1 MCIRYSKVSYN
12 TYTGRYSQ
20 KLEGMMDDLGEGR
33 SKYEGF
39 DKEQEGMR
47 KELEQRTKELVSL
60 QKENLQM
67 QIDYQ
72 NEISNLKS
80 SLEEL
85 NYNCSSLQAE
95 LSKQSEYSKHI
106 LTTESADT
114 EERITSLT
122 VHIREQTTHIRELED
137 KLTTRDTYI
146 SRSYSELETFRI
158 HYSNLE
164 KELQTLKS
172 ANQPRSRDEANQLYE
187 NTYSQRTPD
196 SILQFKT
203 KVDDLEILLTLKNS
217 ECEDLQRK
225 VVSLQSDLREAQ
237 DVLAAKLESPRE
249 VGESLIESVHLSLPP
264 GFTRKDYSYKTSQT
278 AG

>member
-85 NYNCSSLQAE
+85 NYNCSSLQAK
-95 LSKQSEYSKHI
+95 LQKQSEYSKHT

-114 EERITSLT
+114 EER
-122 VHIREQTTHIRELED
+122 IREQTTHIRELED
-137 KLTTRDTYI
+137 KLTTKDTFI
-146 SRSYSELETFRI
+146 SRLHSELETFRI

-172 ANQPRSRDEANQLYE
+172 ANQPRSRDETYQLYG
-187 NTYSQRTPD
+187 NTNPQRTPD

-249 VGESLIESVHLSLPP
+249 VGESLIESVHLSLPS
-264 GFTRKDYSYKTSQT
+264 GLTRKDYSYKTSQT

>member
-1 MCIRYSKVSYN
+1 
-12 TYTGRYSQ
+12 
-20 KLEGMMDDLGEGR
+20 
-33 SKYEGF
+33 
-39 DKEQEGMR
+39 MR

-60 QKENLQM
+60 QEEKLQM
-67 QIDYQ
+67 QMNYQ

-85 NYNCSSLQAE
+85 NFNCSSLKVE
-95 LSKQSEYSKHI
+95 LQKQSEYSKHT
-106 LTTESADT
+106 LTTESADK

-122 VHIREQTTHIRELED
+122 TRIRELED
-137 KLTTRDTYI
+137 KLTTKDTYI
-146 SRSYSELETFRI
+146 SRLYSELETFRI

-172 ANQPRSRDEANQLYE
+172 ANQTRSGNEAYQLYG
-187 NTYSQRTPD
+187 NTNPQRTPD
-196 SILQFKT
+196 SILQRT
-203 KVDDLEILLTLKNS
+203 KVQDLELQLTLKNS

-237 DVLAAKLESPRE
+237 DMLAAKLESPRE
-249 VGESLIESVHLSLPP
+249 VGESLMESVHPSLPP
-264 GFTRKDYSYKTSQT
+264 GFTRQDYSYKTSQT

>member
-12 TYTGRYSQ
+12 TYTGRYIQ

-47 KELEQRTKELVSL
+47 KELKQRTKELVSL
-60 QKENLQM
+60 QKEKLQM
-67 QIDYQ
+67 QMDYQ

-85 NYNCSSLQAE
+85 NYNCSSLKAE
-95 LSKQSEYSKHI
+95 LQKQSEYSKHTI
-106 LTTESADT
+106 TTESADK
-114 EERITSLT
+114 EDRITSLT
-122 VHIREQTTHIRELED
+122 TRIRELED

-146 SRSYSELETFRI
+146 SRLYSELETFRI

-172 ANQPRSRDEANQLYE
+172 ANQPRSRDETNQLCG
-187 NTYSQRTPD
+187 NTDPQRTPD
-196 SILQFKT
+196 TILQFKT
-203 KVDDLEILLTLKNS
+203 KVEDLEMQLTLKNS

-225 VVSLQSDLREAQ
+225 VVSLQSELREAQ

-249 VGESLIESVHLSLPP
+249 SDESLIESVHLSLPP
-264 GFTRKDYSYKTSQT
+264 GFSRQDYSYKTSQT